1 MSEKK
6 EKEIFQGI
14 GQRYWWVNEESE
26 AILNRGYLLRGET
39 IESAIDRITGSMVKQ
54 FKGIS
59 KEEKTYLKN
68 IFTEIIEKGWVSLSS
83 PIWANMG
90 TERGLPISCNGVT
103 ISDSMSSI
111 SSKLSEVMMQTKLGA
126 GTSGYFGNLR
136 GRGAAITNNGV
147 SSGSVSFMELF
158 NTTMNV
164 VSQGSTRRGSF
175 AAYLDI
181 DHPDIEEFLTI
192 KDISSPIQNL
202 FYGVCVPDYW
212 MKTMINEEGTYPE
225 ETVKQYRKI
234 WSKVLESRQFKG
246 LPYIFFTDNVNKN
259 KPDIY
264 KELGSKISHSNLCFS
279 GDTWVGIFDDN
290 NFEKYVTFED
300 LYEYYDKCIK
310 EGEEFN
316 EYTFTYDEISKEFIK
331 TRIKKVFKNDPTT
344 YFTIIHLE
352 NREDFNIKCTPD
364 HKFLLKN
371 GFIKQAQELVS
382 GDVLLSL
389 NDDEVKVKN
398 TETIIQYVPEPVYC
412 LEVDNKNHNFTL
424 GERNCNCLVMNCS
437 EINLPDSESESF
449 VCCLS
454 SMNLELFDEW
464 YNINDPKY
472 GRSIVQYAIWL
483 LDSVMTE
490 YISKLEK
497 ELKENPHSAMRNSLN
512 FSKRHRSIGLGTLGL
527 HSYYQKINRPFE
539 HPLNIGLNKKIFSY
553 IREESEKA
561 SDELGERFGYAPIF
575 DEISEDILE
584 KRGIKKKRCTTLLS
598 IAPTTSS
605 SAILG
610 QVSPGIEPF
619 TSNFYKVNLAKGNFI
634 RKNKYLDALLNQ
646 KLEQGIIKSKEQL
659 EDLWTD
665 IMVKQ
670 GSVQHISEDILSKEE
685 KDIFKTFKEIS
696 QYEIIVQA
704 SERQKYIDQS
714 QSLNLNIPPNT
725 PPKEVNKLIIEA
737 WKRGIKTLYY
747 QRSQS
752 VSKELLSNIVS
763 CISCEG

>member
-1 MSEKK
+1 MSETK
-6 EKEIFQGI
+6 KEIFQGI
-14 GQRYWWVNEESE
+14 GQRYWWVNEEST
-26 AILNRGYLLRGET
+26 AVLNRGYLLQGET
-39 IESAIDRITGSMVKQ
+39 IESAVNRITNSIVKQ

-59 KEEKTYLKN
+59 REEKSYLKN

-192 KDISSPIQNL
+192 KDIGSPIQNL

-259 KPDIY
+259 KPEIY
-264 KELGSKISHSNLCFS
+264 KELGLKISHSNL
-279 GDTWVGIFDDN
+279 
-290 NFEKYVTFED
+290 
-300 LYEYYDKCIK
+300 
-310 EGEEFN
+310 
-316 EYTFTYDEISKEFIK
+316 
-331 TRIKKVFKNDPTT
+331 
-344 YFTIIHLE
+344 
-352 NREDFNIKCTPD
+352 
-364 HKFLLKN
+364 
-371 GFIKQAQELVS
+371 
-382 GDVLLSL
+382 
-389 NDDEVKVKN
+389 
-398 TETIIQYVPEPVYC
+398 
-412 LEVDNKNHNFTL
+412 
-424 GERNCNCLVMNCS
+424 CS

-464 YNINDPKY
+464 YNLNDPKY
-472 GRSIVQYAIWL
+472 ERSIVQYAIWL
-483 LDSVMTE
+483 LDAVMTE
-490 YISKLEK
+490 YISKLER

-512 FSKRHRSIGLGTLGL
+512 FSKRHRSVGLGTLGL
-527 HSYYQKINRPFE
+527 HSYYQKIGRPFE

-553 IREESEKA
+553 IREEAEKA

-575 DEISEDILE
+575 DEISEEILE
-584 KRGIKKKRCTTLLS
+584 KTGIKKKRCTTLLS

-634 RKNKYLDALLNQ
+634 RKNKYLEKLLNE
-646 KLEQGIIKSKEQL
+646 KLEKGIIKNKEEL

-670 GSVQHISEDILSKEE
+670 GSVQHISDDILSKEE
-685 KDIFKTFKEIS
+685 KNIFKTFKEIS

-704 SERQKYIDQS
+704 AERQKYIDQS

-737 WKRGIKTLYY
+737 WKRGVKTLYY

>member
-1 MSEKK
+1 MEEKD
-6 EKEIFQGI
+6 IFSGI
-14 GQRYWWVNEESE
+14 GQRYWWVNEEST

-39 IESAIDRITGSMVKQ
+39 IESAIDRITNSIVKQ

-59 KEEKTYLKN
+59 KEEKTYIKN

-147 SSGSVSFMELF
+147 SSGAVSFMELF

-192 KDISSPIQNL
+192 KDIGSPIQNL

-212 MKTMINEEGTYPE
+212 MKTMINEDGTYPE
-225 ETVKQYRKI
+225 EDVKRNRKI

-246 LPYIFFTDNVNKN
+246 LPYIFFTDNVNRN
-259 KPDIY
+259 KPSIY
-264 KELGSKISHSNLCFS
+264 KELGLKISHSNLC
-279 GDTWVGIFDDN
+279 
-290 NFEKYVTFED
+290 
-300 LYEYYDKCIK
+300 
-310 EGEEFN
+310 N
-316 EYTFTYDEISKEFIK
+316 E
-331 TRIKKVFKNDPTT
+331 
-344 YFTIIHLE
+344 
-352 NREDFNIKCTPD
+352 
-364 HKFLLKN
+364 
-371 GFIKQAQELVS
+371 VS
-382 GDVLLSL
+382 
-389 NDDEVKVKN
+389 
-398 TETIIQYVPEPVYC
+398 
-412 LEVDNKNHNFTL
+412 
-424 GERNCNCLVMNCS
+424 
-437 EINLPDSESESF
+437 LPDSESESF

-464 YNINDPKY
+464 YELNDPKY

-483 LDSVMTE
+483 LDAVMTE
-490 YISKLEK
+490 YIGKLEK

-527 HSYYQKINRPFE
+527 HSYYQKIGRPFE
-539 HPLNIGLNKKIFSY
+539 HPLNMGLNGKIFSY

-575 DEISEDILE
+575 DELPEDVLE

-619 TSNFYKVNLAKGNFI
+619 SSNFYKVNLAKGNFI
-634 RKNKYLDALLNQ
+634 RKNKYLEQLLNE
-646 KLEQGIIKSKEQL
+646 KLEKGIIKTKEEL
-659 EDLWTD
+659 EELWSD

-696 QYEIIVQA
+696 QYEIILQA
-704 SERQKYIDQS
+704 SVRQKYIDQS
-714 QSLNLNIPPNT
+714 QSLNINIPPDT
-725 PPKEVNKLIIEA
+725 PPKEVNGLIIKA
-737 WKRGIKTLYY
+737 WKLGVKTLYY

-752 VSKELLSNIVS
+752 VSKELLSNITN

>member
-1 MSEKK
+1 MSETK
-6 EKEIFQGI
+6 KEIFQGI
-14 GQRYWWVNEESE
+14 GQRYWWVNEEST
-26 AILNRGYLLRGET
+26 AVLNRGYLLQGET
-39 IESAIDRITGSMVKQ
+39 IESAVNRITNSIIKQ

-59 KEEKTYLKN
+59 REEKTYLKN

-90 TERGLPISCNGVT
+90 TERGLPISCNNVT

-147 SSGSVSFMELF
+147 SSGAVSFMELF

-192 KDISSPIQNL
+192 KDIGSPIQNL

-259 KPDIY
+259 KPEIY
-264 KELGSKISHSNLCFS
+264 KELGLKILSSNLC
-279 GDTWVGIFDDN
+279 T
-290 NFEKYVTFED
+290 
-300 LYEYYDKCIK
+300 
-310 EGEEFN
+310 
-316 EYTFTYDEISKEFIK
+316 EILTPS
-331 TRIKKVFKNDPTT
+331 T
-344 YFTIIHLE
+344 E
-352 NREDFNIKCTPD
+352 N
-364 HKFLLKN
+364 
-371 GFIKQAQELVS
+371 
-382 GDVLLSL
+382 
-389 NDDEVKVKN
+389 
-398 TETIIQYVPEPVYC
+398 
-412 LEVDNKNHNFTL
+412 
-424 GERNCNCLVMNCS
+424 
-437 EINLPDSESESF
+437 ESF

-464 YNINDPKY
+464 YNLNDPKY

-483 LDSVMTE
+483 LDAVMTE
-490 YISKLEK
+490 YISKLER

-512 FSKRHRSIGLGTLGL
+512 FSKRHRSVGLGTLGI
-527 HSYYQKINRPFE
+527 HSYYQKIGRSFE

-575 DEISEDILE
+575 DEISEEILE
-584 KRGIKKKRCTTLLS
+584 KTGIKKKRCTTLLA

-634 RKNKYLDALLNQ
+634 RKNKYLEALLNQ

-670 GSVQHISEDILSKEE
+670 GSVQHISDDILSKEE

-704 SERQKYIDQS
+704 AERQKYIDQS

-737 WKRGIKTLYY
+737 WKRGVKTLYY

>member
-1 MSEKK
+1 MSEK
-6 EKEIFQGI
+6 KEIFQGI

-290 NFEKYVTFED
+290 NFEKYVAFEY
-300 LYEYYDKCIK
+300 LY
-310 EGEEFN
+310 
-316 EYTFTYDEISKEFIK
+316 
-331 TRIKKVFKNDPTT
+331 
-344 YFTIIHLE
+344 
-352 NREDFNIKCTPD
+352 
-364 HKFLLKN
+364 
-371 GFIKQAQELVS
+371 
-382 GDVLLSL
+382 
-389 NDDEVKVKN
+389 
-398 TETIIQYVPEPVYC
+398 
-412 LEVDNKNHNFTL
+412 
-424 GERNCNCLVMNCS
+424 
-437 EINLPDSESESF
+437 
-449 VCCLS
+449 
-454 SMNLELFDEW
+454 
-464 YNINDPKY
+464 
-472 GRSIVQYAIWL
+472 
-483 LDSVMTE
+483 
-490 YISKLEK
+490 
-497 ELKENPHSAMRNSLN
+497 
-512 FSKRHRSIGLGTLGL
+512 
-527 HSYYQKINRPFE
+527 
-539 HPLNIGLNKKIFSY
+539 
-553 IREESEKA
+553 
-561 SDELGERFGYAPIF
+561 
-575 DEISEDILE
+575 
-584 KRGIKKKRCTTLLS
+584 
-598 IAPTTSS
+598 
-605 SAILG
+605 
-610 QVSPGIEPF
+610 
-619 TSNFYKVNLAKGNFI
+619 
-634 RKNKYLDALLNQ
+634 
-646 KLEQGIIKSKEQL
+646 
-659 EDLWTD
+659 
-665 IMVKQ
+665 
-670 GSVQHISEDILSKEE
+670 
-685 KDIFKTFKEIS
+685 
-696 QYEIIVQA
+696 
-704 SERQKYIDQS
+704 
-714 QSLNLNIPPNT
+714 
-725 PPKEVNKLIIEA
+725 
-737 WKRGIKTLYY
+737 
-747 QRSQS
+747 
-752 VSKELLSNIVS
+752 
-763 CISCEG
+763 

>member
-14 GQRYWWVNEESE
+14 GQRYWWVNEEST
-26 AILNRGYLLRGET
+26 AVLNRGYLLQGET
-39 IESAIDRITGSMVKQ
+39 IESAINRITNSVSEWYNG
-54 FKGIS
+54 FKG
-59 KEEKTYLKN
+59 KN
-68 IFTEIIEKGWVSLSS
+68 KKYYASVFKEIIEKGWLSMSS
-83 PIWANMG
+83 PIWSNEG
-90 TERGLPISCNGVT
+90 TIRGLSISCFG
-103 ISDSMSSI
+103 MSINDSI
-111 SSKLSEVMMQTKLGA
+111 SGISNKLSETIMQTKLGA

-259 KPDIY
+259 KPNIW
-264 KELGSKISHSNLCFS
+264 KIKDEKITHSNLCFS

-398 TETIIQYVPEPVYC
+398 TETIIQYVSEPVYC

-437 EINLPDSESESF
+437 EISIPDSDKESF

-454 SMNLELFDEW
+454 SMNLELFDQW
-464 YNINDPKY
+464 YNLVDPETGISVVGYAHMFLDGILSGYLKKLKILINDGESFLIPSY
-472 GRSIVQYAIWL
+472 
-483 LDSVMTE
+483 
-490 YISKLEK
+490 
-497 ELKENPHSAMRNSLN
+497 NSTKKN
-512 FSKRHRSIGLGTLGL
+512 RPTGLGVLGY
-527 HSYYQKINRPFE
+527 HSYLQKIGRPFE
-539 HPLNIGLNKKIFSY
+539 HPLNIGLNKKIFGY
-553 IREESEKA
+553 LKEETEKM
-561 SDELGERFGYAPIF
+561 SIELGKEYGYAPIF
-575 DEISEDILE
+575 DNIEEGNN
-584 KRGIKKKRCTTLLS
+584 GIIKERNVVKLA

-634 RKNKYLDALLNQ
+634 RKNKYLDTLLNK

>member
-1 MSEKK
+1 MEQKK
-6 EKEIFQGI
+6 DIFEGI
-14 GQRYWWVNEESE
+14 GQRYWWVNEEST

-39 IESAIDRITGSMVKQ
+39 IESAIDRITNSIVKQ

-147 SSGSVSFMELF
+147 SSGAVSFMELF

-192 KDISSPIQNL
+192 KDIGSPIQNL

-212 MKTMINEEGTYPE
+212 MKTMINEDGTYPE
-225 ETVKQYRKI
+225 EEVKRNRKI

-246 LPYIFFTDNVNKN
+246 LPYIFFTDNVNRN
-259 KPDIY
+259 KPSIY
-264 KELGSKISHSNLCFS
+264 KELGLKISHSNLC
-279 GDTWVGIFDDN
+279 N
-290 NFEKYVTFED
+290 
-300 LYEYYDKCIK
+300 
-310 EGEEFN
+310 
-316 EYTFTYDEISKEFIK
+316 EIS
-331 TRIKKVFKNDPTT
+331 
-344 YFTIIHLE
+344 
-352 NREDFNIKCTPD
+352 
-364 HKFLLKN
+364 
-371 GFIKQAQELVS
+371 
-382 GDVLLSL
+382 
-389 NDDEVKVKN
+389 
-398 TETIIQYVPEPVYC
+398 
-412 LEVDNKNHNFTL
+412 
-424 GERNCNCLVMNCS
+424 
-437 EINLPDSESESF
+437 LPDSEVESF

-454 SMNLELFDEW
+454 SMNLELFDQW
-464 YNINDPKY
+464 YNLNDPKY

-483 LDSVMTE
+483 LDAVMTE

-512 FSKRHRSIGLGTLGL
+512 FSKRHRSIGLGVMGL
-527 HSYYQKINRPFE
+527 HSYYQRIGRPFE
-539 HPLNIGLNKKIFSY
+539 HPLNVGLNKKIFSY

-575 DEISEDILE
+575 DELSEDILE

-619 TSNFYKVNLAKGNFI
+619 SSNFYKVNLAKGNFI
-634 RKNKYLDALLNQ
+634 RKNKYLEQLLNS
-646 KLEQGIIKSKEQL
+646 KFESGIIKTKEEL
-659 EDLWTD
+659 DELWSD

-696 QYEIIVQA
+696 QYEIILQA
-704 SERQKYIDQS
+704 SVRQEYIDQS
-714 QSLNLNIPPNT
+714 QSLNLNIPPDT
-725 PPKEVNKLIIEA
+725 PPKEVNGLIIKA
-737 WKRGIKTLYY
+737 WKWGIKTLYY

-752 VSKELLSNIVS
+752 VSKELLSNITN

>member
-1 MSEKK
+1 MSEK
-6 EKEIFQGI
+6 KEIFQGI
-14 GQRYWWVNEESE
+14 GQRYWWVNEEST
-26 AILNRGYLLRGET
+26 AVLNRGYLLRGET
-39 IESAIDRITGSMVKQ
+39 IESAIDRITNSIVKQ
-54 FKGIS
+54 FKGLS
-59 KEEKTYLKN
+59 KEEKTYFKN

-83 PIWANMG
+83 PIWSNMG
-90 TERGLPISCNGVT
+90 TERGLPISCSNIT

-192 KDISSPIQNL
+192 KDIGSPIQNL

-259 KPDIY
+259 KPEIY
-264 KELGSKISHSNLCFS
+264 KATGGKILSSNLC
-279 GDTWVGIFDDN
+279 V
-290 NFEKYVTFED
+290 E
-300 LYEYYDKCIK
+300 
-310 EGEEFN
+310 
-316 EYTFTYDEISKEFIK
+316 
-331 TRIKKVFKNDPTT
+331 
-344 YFTIIHLE
+344 
-352 NREDFNIKCTPD
+352 
-364 HKFLLKN
+364 
-371 GFIKQAQELVS
+371 
-382 GDVLLSL
+382 VLLPS
-389 NDDEVKVKN
+389 
-398 TETIIQYVPEPVYC
+398 TE
-412 LEVDNKNHNFTL
+412 D
-424 GERNCNCLVMNCS
+424 
-437 EINLPDSESESF
+437 ESF
-449 VCCLS
+449 ICCLS

-464 YNINDPKY
+464 YNLNDPKY

-483 LDSVMTE
+483 LDAVMTE

-634 RKNKYLDALLNQ
+634 RKNKYLEALLNQ